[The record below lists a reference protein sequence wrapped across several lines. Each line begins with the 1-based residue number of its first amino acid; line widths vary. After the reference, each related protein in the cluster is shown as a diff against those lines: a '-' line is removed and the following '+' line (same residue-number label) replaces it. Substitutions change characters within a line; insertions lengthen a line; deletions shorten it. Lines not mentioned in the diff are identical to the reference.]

1 MDMHRRYR
9 HPTGRLWVV
18 AADPDGRR
26 DVVRIL
32 PLEAALKDKGSFI
45 TARRR
50 SLQAAILVSFC
61 VLPLV
66 TRSQAAAAQTSSRRV
81 RVG

>member
-1 MDMHRRYR
+1 M
-9 HPTGRLWVV
+9 TRLAVSGLWPLILIGVV
-18 AADPDGRR
+18 ALCAFS
-26 DVVRIL
+26 
-32 PLEAALKDKGSFI
+32 LEAALKDKGSFI

-66 TRSQAAAAQTSSRRV
+66 TRSQAAAV
-81 RVG
+81 